1 MPRKAVRRPRRRL
14 RRRGMR
20 KMKSETASLRETFE
34 FAQLT
39 TGAAYYDY
47 TNSLARYA
55 RASLV
60 AQGYREFRITKVEYR
75 FKPAADTF
83 PTGGTSIPYL
93 YAMVDKTGSMRD
105 FNTTEEIVSAG
116 AKARRLDDKTI
127 VFSYK
132 PATLQYNRDENAPGN
147 NQALWAKP
155 IVSPWLSCDRLND
168 DPSPPAGAGFAPSS
182 IDHLGLVW
190 IVATSTGSPIGYT
203 LEVVSHFEFRKPSW
217 TIAVKDPLIPL
228 AQQALGKKE
237 VGAPTPETT

>member
-1 MPRKAVRRPRRRL
+1 MPRKQVRRPRPRRQ
-14 RRRGMR
+14 RRRAMR
-20 KMKSETASLRETFE
+20 KMTETASLKETFE

-60 AQGYREFRITKVEYR
+60 AQGYREFRISKVEYR

-83 PTGGTSIPYL
+83 PTGGTSLPYL
-93 YAMVDKTGSMRD
+93 YAMIDKTGSMRD
-105 FNTTEEIVSAG
+105 FNTVDEIVSAG

-132 PATLQYNRDENAPGN
+132 PATLQYNRDEQSPGN
-147 NQALWAKP
+147 NGALWAKP
-155 IVSPWLSCDRLND
+155 IISPWLSCDRLND
-168 DPSPPAGAGFAPSS
+168 DPNAPPTAGFAPSS

-217 TIAVKDPLIPL
+217 TVAIKDPLIPL
-228 AQQALGKKE
+228 AQQAMGKNE
-237 VGAPTPETT
+237 VGLPKVE

>member
-1 MPRKAVRRPRRRL
+1 MPKQMRPRRYRP
-14 RRRGMR
+14 RR
-20 KMKSETASLRETFE
+20 KMRRARKTIRSEMAALKETFE

-83 PTGGTSIPYL
+83 PTGGTSLPYL

-105 FNTTEEIVSAG
+105 FNTVEEIVSAG

-127 VFSYK
+127 VYSYK
-132 PATLQYNRDENAPGN
+132 PATLQYNRDESSPGN

-155 IVSPWLSCDRLND
+155 IISPWLACDRLND
-168 DPSPPAGAGFAPSS
+168 DPNPPAGAGFAPSS

-217 TIAVKDPLIPL
+217 TVAIKDPSIPL

-237 VGAPTPETT
+237 VDLVVPA